1 MAAGEGGDDM
11 SEDKIRKLL
20 KESPFSFLGT
30 VERVG
35 AATTGEVP
43 IDKRTAVVEV
53 DQVLHAPEAF
63 SQLAGTRITVQLAAD
78 AKEGQQY
85 TFFANGLSY
94 GTGLAVS
101 EIGRVTAAQTMPQL
115 ARAEAAGGAPFADL
129 QAEIDAEKL
138 RDHAAE
144 ATAVVVGR
152 VTKLEKV
159 GPPTMSEHDKD
170 LWRATIEVQQTEKGR
185 LRPGTDIEVL
195 YANSLDVQ
203 WHQVPKPKAGQEALF
218 LLHAPARAERSFG
231 KYEIQHPE
239 DLQPA
244 QHLEVLAA
252 TGGQRR

>member
-1 MAAGEGGDDM
+1 M

-20 KESPFSFLGT
+20 KEAPFSFLGT

-43 IDKRTAVVEV
+43 IDKRTAIVHV

-63 SQLAGTRITVQLAAD
+63 SQLAGTRVTVQLAAD

-85 TFFANGLSY
+85 TLFANGLSY

-101 EIGRVTAAQTMPQL
+101 ELGRVTAAQTRPHL
-115 ARAEAAGGAPFADL
+115 ARADAAGAAPFADL
-129 QAEIDAEKL
+129 QADIDAEKL

-159 GPPTMSEHDKD
+159 SPPVLSEHDKD
-170 LWRATIEVQQTEKGR
+170 VWKATIEVSQSAKGR
-185 LRPGTDIEVL
+185 IRPGSEVEAL

-218 LLHAPARAERSFG
+218 LLHAPDKENRSLG
-231 KYEIQHPE
+231 KYQLLDPE
-239 DLQPA
+239 DLRPA
-244 QHLEVLAA
+244 QQLDVLTAD
-252 TGGQRR
+252 GS

>member
-1 MAAGEGGDDM
+1 M

-20 KESPFSFLGT
+20 KDSPFSFLGT

-43 IDKRTAVVEV
+43 IDKRTAIVHV

-63 SQLAGTRITVQLAAD
+63 SQIAGTRITVQLAAD

-85 TFFANGLSY
+85 TFFASGLAY
-94 GTGLAVS
+94 GASLAVS
-101 EIGRVTAAQTMPQL
+101 ELGRVTAAQTRPHL
-115 ARAEAAGGAPFADL
+115 ARADAAGGAPFADL

-138 RDHAAE
+138 RDHAAD

-159 GPPTMSEHDKD
+159 SPPVLSEHDKD
-170 LWRATIEVQQTEKGR
+170 VWKATIEVSQAQKGR
-185 LRPGTDIEVL
+185 IRPGTDIEVL

-218 LLHAPARAERSFG
+218 LLHAPDRADRSLG
-231 KYEIQHPE
+231 KYELMHPE

-244 QHLEVLAA
+244 QHLEVLSAN
-252 TGGQRR
+252 GGRR